1 MKKRGY
7 EQVTGI
13 DASDGMLKEA
23 EKKQAY
29 SKLLEFYC
37 CRDGLPEEITGKFD
51 LACSSGL
58 MAHDHVDGRVLDE
71 KIASLNPQS
80 PHRFVIFTTRESY
93 LETLGYGAKI
103 KELEE
108 AGKIQ
113 FVMKKPFTRYGN
125 TEGQEVGRFKP
136 VQVSCFVYKAL

>member
-1 MKKRGY
+1 
-7 EQVTGI
+7 
-13 DASDGMLKEA
+13 MLKEA
-23 EKKQAY
+23 EKKEAY
-29 SKLLEFYC
+29 NKLIEFYC
-37 CRDGLPEEITGKFD
+37 CRDGLPEEITAKYD
-51 LACSSGL
+51 VATSSGL

-71 KIASLNPQS
+71 KIASLKPDS

-108 AGKIQ
+108 AKKLE
-113 FVMKKPFTRYGN
+113 FVTKKTFTRYGK

-136 VQVSCFVYKAL
+136 VEVSCFVYKAI